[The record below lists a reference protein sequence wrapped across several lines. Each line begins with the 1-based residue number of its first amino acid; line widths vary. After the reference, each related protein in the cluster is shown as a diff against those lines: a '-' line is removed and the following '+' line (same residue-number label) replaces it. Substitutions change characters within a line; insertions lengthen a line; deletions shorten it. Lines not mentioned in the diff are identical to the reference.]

1 MFDRVLPMRSTS
13 AQGHAMALKA
23 GTDMACTEYSGH
35 LNESLAQARTSPALT
50 PGDTHMPTLVPMP
63 CQGPEHVNQTQKSNP
78 LWVRKRGLHLGMPA
92 RNVSSNDWPICTQL
106 HSIIVCVQGLVSA
119 ADIDAAA
126 GRVLAAKFRLG
137 VFDAPEQVPF
147 SAIPASAIGSDAHL
161 ALALEAAQKSAS
173 HALLNSV
180 W

>member
-1 MFDRVLPMRSTS
+1 M
-13 AQGHAMALKA
+13 
-23 GTDMACTEYSGH
+23 
-35 LNESLAQARTSPALT
+35 
-50 PGDTHMPTLVPMP
+50 
-63 CQGPEHVNQTQKSNP
+63 
-78 LWVRKRGLHLGMPA
+78 
-92 RNVSSNDWPICTQL
+92 
-106 HSIIVCVQGLVSA
+106 SA

-173 HALLNSV
+173 PNIV
-180 W
+180 WDIAQRVVASTSGSHPAHTQC